1 MTTWPASLCE
11 RCTWMRRIETPK
23 GSTFLLCQ
31 LSAEDPRYAKYP
43 PQPKLQC
50 AGFQAAEA
58 K

>member
-1 MTTWPASLCE
+1 
-11 RCTWMRRIETPK
+11 MRRIETPK